1 MCGIFGIISGQ
12 KINNSH
18 LRKLALHARQ
28 RGRDSSGLIYHNND
42 SYTIKRADY
51 DINKLLRRHKKINT
65 KSVMGH
71 SRLITNGLSDNQPVV
86 RGGVS
91 VIHNGIIVND
101 DEVWKKLKIDRK
113 YQIDSE
119 AIIGIALEHLENNLD
134 NF

>member
-1 MCGIFGIISGQ
+1 MCGIFGIISDQ

-18 LRKLALHARQ
+18 LRKLALNARQ

-86 RGGVS
+86 RGG
-91 VIHNGIIVND
+91 
-101 DEVWKKLKIDRK
+101 
-113 YQIDSE
+113 
-119 AIIGIALEHLENNLD
+119 
-134 NF
+134 